1 MNFTPLS
8 AGEVYEVCGA
18 NKVTLM
24 KITELIWLDEVI
36 EKIKSKHH
44 CLPTEV
50 GEVFADK
57 PMVKKMHKGYF
68 RGEHVYRVLG
78 QTEAGRY
85 LTVFFI
91 RKRTNGA
98 LILSA
103 RDMDE
108 KERKSYA
115 RK

>member
-1 MNFTPLS
+1 
-8 AGEVYEVCGA
+8 
-18 NKVTLM
+18 M
-24 KITELIWLDEVI
+24 KITGLIWLDDVI
-36 EKIKSKHH
+36 EKIESKHH
-44 CLPTEV
+44 CLPAEV
-50 GEVFADK
+50 EEVFASK
-57 PMVKKMHKGYF
+57 LKVKKMHKGHF
-68 RGEHVYRVLG
+68 CGEDVYRVLG

>member
-1 MNFTPLS
+1 
-8 AGEVYEVCGA
+8 
-18 NKVTLM
+18 M
-24 KITELIWLDEVI
+24 KITEIIWLDEVR
-36 EKIKSKHH
+36 EKIEYKHR

-50 GEVFADK
+50 EEVFTSK
-57 PMVKKMHKGYF
+57 PKIKKMHKGYF
-68 RGEHVYRVLG
+68 CGEDVYRILG
-78 QTEAGRY
+78 QTKAGRY

-91 RKRTNGA
+91 HRSTKGA

-115 RK
+115 KK